1 MNVGGRLVARGLL
14 VWAAATFGIC
24 AAGPSSAL
32 DAASRDKA
40 TKALAAAEARQ
51 YDWAKVILS
60 GVREPLLRTYLDWL
74 RLRDRRSESSFE
86 AYAGFLARHPGWPAE
101 ADLQSHAEDA
111 IDATVSDSAR
121 FDFFAARPP
130 RTRHGRIA
138 LAEALLERGRHRDA
152 AALLRQSWVE
162 DSFPRVEEEDFLG
175 RFAGYLTRSDHNARL
190 DRLLWDGEAEAAR
203 RMFPLVD
210 QDRRALATA
219 RIQLRS
225 GAAGVDQALAAVPRA
240 LQNDP
245 GLAFERVRWRRL
257 KGRDA
262 EANAI
267 LLDPP
272 AELGRPDK
280 WWDERSIEV
289 RRAMA
294 AKDYGTAYRLA
305 ARHGVS
311 DGPDL
316 AEAEWLAGWLAL
328 RFNGN
333 PAAALGHFKRMA
345 QYVRMPISQARAGYW
360 AGRAAEAL
368 GRRDEAERWLNAAA
382 AFTTTYYGQLAAG
395 ELGLQ
400 LRGREAATAV
410 AVESPGLARS
420 EPAQV
425 AALLCSLGEYARA
438 VPFVGRL
445 ASDAGEDPAAAAF
458 VVGLGKSC
466 GRADIAVRA
475 AKGITRNSEPDLRA
489 SHPVPRVKGLTAAVA
504 GLPDPALRLA
514 IARQESQ
521 FDPTATS
528 PAGARGIMQLMPGTA
543 KGIAQKL
550 NMSYA
555 LGRLTSDPDYNARL
569 GSTYLQ
575 QQIARFDGE
584 LALALTAYNAGPMRV
599 VAWLDQNGD
608 PRRGDAYG
616 LIDWIEMIP
625 FAETRNYVQRVL
637 ESRIVYEVVLDGP
650 GSAAI
655 VAVPPSGPRDARDE
669 SEQAQRES

>member
-1 MNVGGRLVARGLL
+1 MRAGGRLVARGVL
-14 VWAAATFGIC
+14 VWAAAAFGIC
-24 AAGPSSAL
+24 TASPSSAL

-40 TKALAAAEARQ
+40 TKALAAAEAKQ
-51 YDWAKVILS
+51 FDWADAILK
-60 GVREPLLRTYLDWL
+60 GVQEPLLRTYVDWL
-74 RLRDRRSESSFE
+74 RLRDRRSEASFD

-101 ADLQSHAEDA
+101 AELQARAEDA
-111 IDATVSDSAR
+111 IDASISAGDR
-121 FDFFAARPP
+121 FDFFAARDP
-130 RTRHGRIA
+130 RTRHGRVA
-138 LAEALLERGRHRDA
+138 LAEALLERGRDRDA
-152 AALLRQSWVE
+152 AALLRRSWTG
-162 DSFPRVEEEDFLG
+162 DSFPRVDEEDFLA
-175 RFAGYLTRSDHNARL
+175 RFGKFLTRSDHHARL

-210 QDRRALATA
+210 ADRRALATA
-219 RIQLRS
+219 RIQLRNS
-225 GAAGVDQALAAVPRA
+225 DPGVDRAVASVPRS

-245 GLAFERVRWRRL
+245 GLAYERVRWRRL

-272 AELGRPDK
+272 AVLGRPDK

-294 AKDYGTAYRLA
+294 AKDYGTAYKLA

-311 DGPDL
+311 DGADL

-333 PAAALGHFKRMA
+333 PSAALGHFKRMA
-345 QYVRMPISQARAGYW
+345 QYVKMPISQARAGYW

-368 GRRDEAERWLNAAA
+368 GRQDEARRWLGAAA

-395 ELGLQ
+395 ELGLR
-400 LRGREAATAV
+400 LRGREAVTTV
-410 AVESPGLARS
+410 AAESSGFARS
-420 EPAQV
+420 EPARM
-425 AALLCSLGEYARA
+425 AALLCSLGEYPRA

-475 AKGITRNSEPDLRA
+475 AKGVTRNSEPDLRA
-489 SHPVPRVKGLTAAVA
+489 SHPVPRVKGLTAAAA

-521 FDPTATS
+521 FDPTAIS

-550 NMSYA
+550 DMSYA

-584 LALALTAYNAGPMRV
+584 LALALAAYNAGPMRV
-599 VAWLDQNGD
+599 VAWLGQNGD
-608 PRRGDAYG
+608 PRRGDAYR

-637 ESRIVYEVVLDGP
+637 ESRVVYEVVLEGP
-650 GSAAI
+650 GSSAI
-655 VAVPPSGPRDARDE
+655 MAVPPAGPRDARDE
-669 SEQAQRES
+669 DDPVQRAS

>member
-1 MNVGGRLVARGLL
+1 MTAGGRSKARGLL
-14 VWAAATFGIC
+14 VWAAAMVAIG
-24 AAGPSSAL
+24 AASPVAAL

-40 TKALAAAEARQ
+40 TKALAAAQAGQ
-51 YDWAKVILS
+51 FDWADAILR
-60 GVREPLLRTYLDWL
+60 GAQEPLLRTYIDWL
-74 RLRDRRSESSFE
+74 RLRDRRSEASFDS
-86 AYAGFLARHPGWPAE
+86 YAGFLSRHPGWPAE
-101 ADLQSHAEDA
+101 AELQSRAEDA
-111 IDATVSDSAR
+111 IDATVSGSQR
-121 FDFFAARPP
+121 FDFFADRAP

-138 LAEALLERGRHRDA
+138 LAEALLAQGRDRDA
-152 AALLRQSWVE
+152 AALLRQSWTD
-162 DSFPRVEEEDFLG
+162 DSFPRAEEQDFLG
-175 RFAGYLTRSDHNARL
+175 RFGKYLTRADHMTRL

-203 RMFPLVD
+203 RMFALVD
-210 QDRRALATA
+210 ADRQAVATA

-225 GAAGVDQALAAVPRA
+225 SAPGVDQALAAVPRS
-240 LQNDP
+240 LRNDP
-245 GLAFERVRWRRL
+245 GLAYERVRWRRL

-280 WWDERSIEV
+280 WWDERSIQV

-294 AKDYGTAYRLA
+294 ARDYGTAYRLA

-311 DGPDL
+311 DGADL
-316 AEAEWLAGWLAL
+316 VEAEWLAGWLAL
-328 RFNGN
+328 RFTAN
-333 PAAALGHFKRMA
+333 PSAALGHFKRMA
-345 QYVRMPISQARAGYW
+345 QYVKMPISQARAGYW
-360 AGRAAEAL
+360 AGRAAGEL
-368 GRRDEAERWLNAAA
+368 GRHDEAERWLTAAA
-382 AFTTTYYGQLAAG
+382 AFSTTYYGQLAAG

-400 LRGREAATAV
+400 LRGREAATTV
-410 AVESPGLARS
+410 AGERSGLVGS
-420 EPAQV
+420 EPARM

-445 ASDAGEDPAAAAF
+445 ASDAGENPADAAF

-475 AKGITRNSEPDLRA
+475 AKGVTRNSEPDLRA

-504 GLPDPALRLA
+504 GLPEPALRLA

-550 NMSYA
+550 DMGYA

-569 GSTYLQ
+569 GSSYLQ
-575 QQIARFDGE
+575 QQIVRFDGE
-584 LALALTAYNAGPMRV
+584 LALALAAYNAGPARV

-608 PRRGDAYG
+608 PRRSDAHR

-637 ESRIVYEVVLDGP
+637 ESRMVYEVVLDGP
-650 GSAAI
+650 AVSEI
-655 VAVPPSGPRDARDE
+655 VAAPPPGPRDARDE
-669 SEQAQRES
+669 AERAERES